1 VPSRLAGFEVMQT
14 LPRGWQRNWSE
25 SFCSVFERTA
35 HHFERGTTNRTLA
48 LGALWYAG
56 TNAIT
61 NSMDYAKFYSRSHD
75 AVIHVF
81 DATVALV
88 ETDQPR
94 RHLVGEHVDRAQY
107 RAPFAPRRHRDFH
120 LRI

>member
-1 VPSRLAGFEVMQT
+1 VPVLRHSTRARARAEAKAAAA
-14 LPRGWQRNWSE
+14 R
-25 SFCSVFERTA
+25 
-35 HHFERGTTNRTLA
+35 RTLA

-75 AVIHVF
+75 VVIHVF

-88 ETDQPR
+88 ETHQPR

-107 RAPFAPRRHRDFH
+107 RAPFAPRHHRDFH